1 MIITKTPYRIS
12 FFGGGSDYPIWYNK
26 FGGKVL
32 STTIDKYLYLTC
44 RSLPNFWD
52 HSFRVVWSMIEEV
65 KNIENIKHPT
75 VRSLLKYLKIK
86 KGLEIHYNGDLPAK
100 TGMGSSSSFTVGL
113 IKTLSIMQKQK
124 LSGVALAKKTIFFE
138 QKIMKEVV
146 GSQDQ
151 VAASIGGFNKINFY
165 KKNKIIIT
173 KQPEKNL
180 KKLNSNLMLLYTGI
194 QRTAQDIA
202 KTYEKNLTGSKEKNV
217 LKIMRHVDQAEKLIK
232 NGELK
237 NFGELLNES
246 WEEKKKISKLISNNK
261 IDKLYNFSLKNG
273 AVGGKLLGAGG
284 GGFLLLYV
292 PKEKQLNLTKKL
304 KKTIIVPFKFSQNG
318 SEEIK

>member
-32 STTIDKYLYLTC
+32 STTIDKHLYLTC

-65 KNIENIKHPT
+65 KNIESIKHPT

-124 LSGVALAKKTIFFE
+124 LSGVHLAKKTIFFE

-292 PKEKQLNLTKKL
+292 PKEKQLQLTKKL

>member
-1 MIITKTPYRIS
+1 
-12 FFGGGSDYPIWYNK
+12 
-26 FGGKVL
+26 
-32 STTIDKYLYLTC
+32 
-44 RSLPNFWD
+44 
-52 HSFRVVWSMIEEV
+52 MIEEV